1 MNRKP
6 YSTYH
11 GRKTLLQRI
20 LTAVAVILAVA
31 LLLALVALLVL
42 PNYMTYTGDGLQF
55 NVPLPKRPAQ
65 TAQPQP
71 SAAASGDPEFV
82 IDDQPSAAPSAGAT
96 AETDLS
102 RFERRDV
109 PLGLV
114 VAAGAGPREQD
125 GYVFHTR
132 VTTVGVGDGDMEGN
146 AEFHRSLLY
155 SAAYIDPYPDW
166 DSILDEDENARTT
179 GFADYITQWCMDCA
193 ARGYDEIILSDTVTA
208 DNDPKGEAQAALYR
222 RIKSELDQA
231 GWQGRLGLVLD
242 QSWAGSGYDADLMP
256 AIAQSFDRL
265 YFRRAMQSNVKT
277 ALTANGFD
285 NKPANYVTIYDAIP
299 NVNWAWAVL

>member
-82 IDDQPSAAPSAGAT
+82 IDDQPSAAPSRTPTPGQKV
-96 AETDLS
+96 DLS
-102 RFERRDV
+102 QFERRDV

-114 VAAGAGPREQD
+114 VAAGEGPREQD
-125 GYVFHTR
+125 GYIFDQHVSVR
-132 VTTVGVGDGDMEGN
+132 AADGA
-146 AEFHRSLLY
+146 AETHRSLLY
-155 SAAYIDPYPDW
+155 AAAYVNPDW